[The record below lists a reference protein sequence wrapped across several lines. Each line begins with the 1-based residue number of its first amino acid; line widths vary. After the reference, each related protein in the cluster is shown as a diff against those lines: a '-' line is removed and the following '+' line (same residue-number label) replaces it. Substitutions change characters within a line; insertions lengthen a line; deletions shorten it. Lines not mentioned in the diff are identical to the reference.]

1 MAKTTLAAST
11 LAASTASVAA
21 FTQPSVV
28 PRFRALVAPPVEL
41 ATQETHGPV
50 AEEESRLGVG
60 AGTFL
65 GMASATAGFFALR
78 GVVRKSG
85 SRRVHVARCAYPSKA
100 ARVPPRP
107 LAIPALPE
115 PGYRQFEDPIL
126 DQADAGFD
134 PLNLGTSTAL
144 FWGKDAETQYYNYRE
159 AELKHGRLA
168 MLAALGWLS
177 SEQLQAGL
185 AQSLNL
191 PDDLVGGELG
201 ELAPSL
207 VNGGLGGVP
216 TWFFPAVVLV
226 TAWIESI
233 PKQRGLRSDA
243 LTYKPGR
250 GRVPGD
256 FGFDPLGFQKVAEGF
271 GRDLKWLHNAEVKN
285 GRLAMIAIT
294 AFVAQEFVTRG
305 SVLLETQLV
314 AQSLDL
320 AVQKALP

>member
-1 MAKTTLAAST
+1 M
-11 LAASTASVAA
+11 
-21 FTQPSVV
+21 
-28 PRFRALVAPPVEL
+28 
-41 ATQETHGPV
+41 G
-50 AEEESRLGVG
+50 
-60 AGTFL
+60 
-65 GMASATAGFFALR
+65 
-78 GVVRKSG
+78 
-85 SRRVHVARCAYPSKA
+85 
-100 ARVPPRP
+100 
-107 LAIPALPE
+107 AIPALPE
-115 PGYRQFEDPIL
+115 PGYRQFDDPIL

-134 PLNLGTSTAL
+134 PLNLGTTKAI
-144 FWGKDAETQYYNYRE
+144 FWGQDAETQYYNYRE

-314 AQSLDL
+314 AQSFDL
-320 AVQKALP
+320 ALQKALP